1 MTLSLLCQTIPHFHT
16 FGKCTTKLSM
26 TEGSGVG
33 KSVAFVRPSH
43 TSTHLRSVELGM
55 RKEKTVISHFN
66 TSEKCRTKD
75 SVSGRCDFPSD
86 AGTFIVAKKAH

>member
-1 MTLSLLCQTIPHFHT
+1 
-16 FGKCTTKLSM
+16 M
-26 TEGSGVG
+26 TEGSGLG
-33 KSVAFVRPSH
+33 KSETLVRPSH
-43 TSTHLRSVELGM
+43 NSTDLRSVELGM
-55 RKEKTVISHFN
+55 RKEKTVISHFH